1 MKNNRKNKS
10 RKIESNFSDRYSK
23 RITAYA
29 VICVVFALCV
39 VGRLYQLTV
48 LKHQMYIALASDQR
62 SRDQQLTATR
72 GDILIS
78 DIYSP
83 QPYPV
88 ATNVQKN
95 MVYVVPASVL
105 NLTQTS
111 QQLATILGLDQS
123 DIYNSITAGQ
133 NYVPIMHGL
142 SDQQSQEIQQA
153 NLSGVFLSPE
163 GTRVYPEG
171 TLLSSVIGFIS
182 YTSNSGDEKVGRY
195 GLEKYFQK
203 QLAGTDGSLTTSSS
217 TGGVTGGINGILTGG
232 ELFTPPTDGSNLLLT
247 VDRSIQNEAET
258 VLKETVQQH
267 GADSG
272 SAIVADP
279 KTGKILAMAGFP
291 DYDPNNFNTV
301 TDQSVFNNAPTTEN
315 FEPGSTF
322 KAITLS
328 SALDAGVITPQTTYD
343 NTDNVQ
349 IDGATI
355 KNAEATNIGQT
366 TMTQVIDHSLNTGA
380 IFVEN
385 KLGNDQFA
393 QYLNKFGFGQPTNIE
408 LPENVGD
415 LSNLSSGS
423 PQVDFDT
430 ASFGQGITVTPIQMV
445 QAYMAMANGGV
456 MMQPYIVDSI
466 IHPDGTVDQ
475 TQPKVAGKP
484 ISPEAA
490 SQITAMLVDDIE
502 NGYGEQAAVKGYYLG
517 GKTGTAQVAVNG
529 KYLPNDNIGSFIG
542 YGPANDPK
550 FVIAVIINNPKDVEF
565 AETTAAPAFHDIAS
579 FILNYYQI
587 PPTRK

>member
-1 MKNNRKNKS
+1 MIDNRRNKS
-10 RKIESNFSDRYSK
+10 RKTESNFSDRYSK

-39 VGRLYQLTV
+39 VARLYQLTV
-48 LKHQMYIALASDQR
+48 LKHQMYIALASGQR

-95 MVYVVPASVL
+95 MVYVVPASVV

-111 QQLATILGLDQS
+111 QQLATILGLNES

-153 NLSGVFLSPE
+153 NLLGVFLSPE

-182 YTSNSGDEKVGRY
+182 YTSTSGDEKVGRY

-217 TGGVTGGINGILTGG
+217 TEGITGGINGILTGG

-247 VDRSIQNEAET
+247 VDRSIQNEVET

-272 SAIVADP
+272 STIVADP
-279 KTGKILAMAGFP
+279 KTGKILAMADFP
-291 DYDPNNFNTV
+291 AYDPNNFNTV
-301 TDQSVFNNAPTTEN
+301 SDQSVFNNAATTEN
-315 FEPGSTF
+315 YEPGSTF
-322 KAITLS
+322 KAVTMS
-328 SALDAGVITPQTTYD
+328 SALDAGVVTPDTTYD
-343 NTDNVQ
+343 NTDAVS

-385 KLGNDQFA
+385 KLGNDQFV
-393 QYLNKFGFGQPTNIE
+393 QYLSKFGFGKPTDIE
-408 LPENVGD
+408 LTENQGD
-415 LSNLSSGS
+415 ISPLSPSD
-423 PQVDFDT
+423 PQIDFDT

-445 QAYMAMANGGV
+445 QAYMAMANGGI
-456 MMQPYIVDSI
+456 MMQPYIVDSV
-466 IHPDGTVDQ
+466 IHPDGTADQ
-475 TQPKVAGKP
+475 IQPKVVSKP

-490 SQITAMLVDDIE
+490 SEMTAMLVDDIE
-502 NGYGEQAAVKGYYLG
+502 NGYGEKAAVKGYYLA

-542 YGPANDPK
+542 YGPADDPK
-550 FVIAVIINNPKDVEF
+550 FVIAVIINNPKDVQF